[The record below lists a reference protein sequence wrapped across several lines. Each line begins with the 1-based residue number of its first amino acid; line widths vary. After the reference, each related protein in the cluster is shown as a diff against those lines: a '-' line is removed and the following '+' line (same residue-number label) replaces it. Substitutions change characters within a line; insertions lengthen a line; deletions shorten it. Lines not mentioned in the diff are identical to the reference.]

1 MTPLHNP
8 QATIVDWALNT
19 STWLLARS
27 LNMPQPLVHSTGA
40 YVFAHVAAVET
51 RAART
56 LCPIGLARRLRAWFR
71 NFTA

>member
-8 QATIVDWALNT
+8 QATIADWALNT
-19 STWLLARS
+19 ATWLLARS

-51 RAART
+51 SAART

-71 NFTA
+71 KLTT